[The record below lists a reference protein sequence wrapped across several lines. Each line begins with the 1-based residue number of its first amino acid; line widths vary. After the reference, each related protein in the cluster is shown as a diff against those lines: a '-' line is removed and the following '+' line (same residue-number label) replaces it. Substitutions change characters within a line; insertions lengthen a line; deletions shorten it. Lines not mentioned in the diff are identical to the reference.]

1 MNEHDGL
8 LNFLTD
14 GLVGRER
21 DAVTRAFYG
30 YAAGDPNSEPVGIS
44 VLLTACM
51 RKLAQLPEK
60 LQAGTAAYQKVLAEA
75 REFEK
80 GLSERVNRSNASVV
94 AGFRDETARAKAT
107 WSETIEH
114 LLRLLNNA
122 SDINKDL
129 RPVIVSAKQIAQDFQ
144 ALKGDLKLHED
155 STKKI
160 VEGVEE
166 IKVIHQENQIIHQEN
181 QALIK
186 RMSKEARANWITI
199 GLFGGIVLAA
209 IFPQLPSWGPS
220 LSIAGTVGLIQGF
233 SRLNWK
239 FVRKQAKKISP
250 PVETKP
256 AG

>member
-14 GLVGRER
+14 GLLGRER

-30 YAAGDPNSEPVGIS
+30 YATGDPNSEPVGIS

-60 LQAGTAAYQKVLAEA
+60 LQTGTVAYQKVLAEA

-80 GLSERVNRSNASVV
+80 GLSERVNRSSASVV
-94 AGFRDETARAKAT
+94 AGFRDETARAKET

-155 STKKI
+155 STKQI
-160 VEGVEE
+160 VEGVEA
-166 IKVIHQENQIIHQEN
+166 IKVIHEENRINHQEN

-186 RMSKEARANWITI
+186 RLSKEARANWITI

-220 LSIAGTVGLIQGF
+220 LSIAATVGLIQGL

-239 FVRKQAKKISP
+239 FMRKKSKKIPP
-250 PVETKP
+250 PVESKP